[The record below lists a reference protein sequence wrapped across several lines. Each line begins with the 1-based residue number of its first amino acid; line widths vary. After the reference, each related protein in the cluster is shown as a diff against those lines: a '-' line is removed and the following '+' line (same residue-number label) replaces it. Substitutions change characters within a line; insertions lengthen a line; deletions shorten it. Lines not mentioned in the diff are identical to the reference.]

1 MANPKLDTILNEYM
15 TYPSQM
21 RTQKLRDSIAL
32 KYNRPNLVG
41 KNLFWDRFLH
51 NVGQQPVILNE
62 GCYRKSADKIR
73 KFFVYKGYWD
83 AKVTGTNKI
92 DSTGKKHLHFTR

>member
-1 MANPKLDTILNEYM
+1 MSIRNPTKKFLFVAPIGLWAYNMANPKLDTILNEYM

-62 GCYRKSADKIR
+62 A
-73 KFFVYKGYWD
+73 
-83 AKVTGTNKI
+83 ATE
-92 DSTGKKHLHFTR
+92 KKC